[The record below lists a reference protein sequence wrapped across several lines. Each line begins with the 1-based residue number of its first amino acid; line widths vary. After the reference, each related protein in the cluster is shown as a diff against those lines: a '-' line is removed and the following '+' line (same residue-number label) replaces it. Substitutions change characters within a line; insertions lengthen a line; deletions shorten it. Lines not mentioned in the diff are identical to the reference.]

1 MLYSTIK
8 LFNDHDIEPQKQ
20 VSASMHHTG
29 SSFPGY
35 PQNPPAQYLGLLS
48 LPQTPKIK
56 VLYSTI
62 KLFND
67 HDIEPRKQVST
78 AMHHT
83 YEMQVFISDRSI
95 NEQLATG

>member
-1 MLYSTIK
+1 
-8 LFNDHDIEPQKQ
+8 
-20 VSASMHHTG
+20 MHHTG
-29 SSFPGY
+29 PSFSGY
-35 PQNPPAQYLGLLS
+35 PQNPSAQYIGLLS
-48 LPQTPKIK
+48 LPQTPKVK

>member
-1 MLYSTIK
+1 M
-8 LFNDHDIEPQKQ
+8 EPRKQ
-20 VSASMHHTG
+20 VSTANHHTG
-29 SSFPGY
+29 YSFSGY
-35 PQNPPAQYLGLLS
+35 PQNSPAQYLGLLN